1 MFQTSH
7 WHLLHKIF
15 LLGRNR
21 RILIQQL
28 LTHLKHSRDKHKKF
42 KSSVTVWHFKVGQ
55 PISDNELS
63 ASLLCSQNQPRRAL
77 HFPCYRSG
85 SREEKFTSP
94 NQMKS
99 NKNASCWH
107 IILAHFLRVARFLY
121 SPTADDELSAVR
133 DKNASGLPQCRNWE
147 KRWWNSREI
156 FKKLSDEKLKIPNS
170 NAIFIIGPAG
180 STLSPAIF

>member
-85 SREEKFTSP
+85 FLTGVR
-94 NQMKS
+94 
-99 NKNASCWH
+99 KNLPAQIRWNRIKMLPVGISFWLISCVLPGSF
-107 IILAHFLRVARFLY
+107 IAQQQTTNYLQFVIKMLAAYHNV
-121 SPTADDELSAVR
+121 EIG
-133 DKNASGLPQCRNWE
+133 KNGGEIHVKYLRNWAT
-147 KRWWNSREI
+147 KN
-156 FKKLSDEKLKIPNS
+156 
-170 NAIFIIGPAG
+170 
-180 STLSPAIF
+180 